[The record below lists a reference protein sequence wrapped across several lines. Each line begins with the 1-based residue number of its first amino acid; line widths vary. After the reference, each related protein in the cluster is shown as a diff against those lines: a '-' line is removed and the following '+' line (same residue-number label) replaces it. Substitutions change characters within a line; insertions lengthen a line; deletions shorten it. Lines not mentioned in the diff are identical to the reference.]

1 MIFMIDEENW
11 ENIIKQAY
19 RPLHDGRLVSVKYD
33 LEKNRFS
40 SVIIKRDGMP
50 LTSVPSIEKD
60 MLYSIDKSGNVNPIM
75 YICNDPSHPPIVGGL
90 EQKTLY
96 QQISEK
102 VEEYVKEGVEHN
114 EITSLMSEQVVS
126 MLSSPSDNVNDG
138 GRLQGMRRQIA
149 RDWGEVFCKL
159 DNLGYLTG
167 WFINECQLDSGGGEL
182 HRVLSLFSFEAIRIL
197 FATVNQS
204 RAGLASETFV
214 YWRTL
219 YETLVKSRFL
229 LKFSKEDADLPGRF
243 LYYTNTAYLEFY
255 SMFAS
260 EDDPHAEDNM
270 WIDADRQYKARYGKQ
285 EGKGNYGWAYPLIK
299 KRDGMPERRP
309 TFRQIMDKVDKGSKF
324 SERYYRVST
333 AKSHGQFLWSPLMVR
348 SEGRG
353 THIDPFSVGDIA
365 LIMELMMPL
374 FEEILENTAESC
386 GKPEHSVVM
395 GIVKA
400 AIADINNSVAEIK
413 ASDPEMHGSIA

>member
-75 YICNDPSHPPIVGGL
+75 YICNDPSHPPIVEGFG
-90 EQKTLY
+90 QKTLY

-102 VEEYVKEGVEHN
+102 VASHVKEGIEHN
-114 EITSLMSEQVVS
+114 EIVDLMLEEVAS
-126 MLSSPSDNVNDG
+126 MLSSPSDCVSED
-138 GRLQGMRRQIA
+138 GRLQSMRRQIA

-159 DNLGYLTG
+159 NNLGHLTG
-167 WFINECQLDSGGGEL
+167 WFINDCYPDNDEL
-182 HRVLSLFSFEAIRIL
+182 HFVLGLFALEATRNL
-197 FATVNQS
+197 FATVNQL
-204 RAGLASETFV
+204 RAGLASETVV

-219 YETLVKSRFL
+219 YEILIKSRFML
-229 LKFSKEDADLPGRF
+229 RSSEEDADLPGRF
-243 LYYTNTAYLEFY
+243 MYYTNSAYLKFY
-255 SMFAS
+255 LKFTL
-260 EDDPHAEDNM
+260 EDDPHAQDND
-270 WIDADRQYKARYGKQ
+270 WKQAERKYKAHYGKQ
-285 EGKGNYGWAYPLIK
+285 VGKGDYGWAYPLIE

-309 TFRQIMDKVDKGSKF
+309 TFRQIMDKVDKGSEF

-333 AKSHGQFLWSPLMVR
+333 AKSHGQFVWNPLMVR
-348 SEGRG
+348 PEGRG
-353 THIDPFSVGDIA
+353 THIDPFSVGNIA
-365 LIMELMMPL
+365 LVMDLMMPL

>member
-75 YICNDPSHPPIVGGL
+75 YICNDPSHPPIVEGFG
-90 EQKTLY
+90 QKTLY

-102 VEEYVKEGVEHN
+102 VASHVKEGFKHN
-114 EITSLMSEQVVS
+114 EIVDLMLEEVAS
-126 MLSSPSDNVNDG
+126 MLSSPSDCVSED
-138 GRLQGMRRQIA
+138 GRLQSMRRQIA

-159 DNLGYLTG
+159 NNLGHLTG
-167 WFINECQLDSGGGEL
+167 WFINDCYPDNDEL
-182 HRVLSLFSFEAIRIL
+182 HFVLGLFALEATRNL
-197 FATVNQS
+197 FATVNQL

-219 YETLVKSRFL
+219 YEILIKSRFML
-229 LKFSKEDADLPGRF
+229 RFSEEDADLPGRF
-243 LYYTNTAYLEFY
+243 MYYTNSAYLKFY
-255 SMFAS
+255 LKFTL
-260 EDDPHAEDNM
+260 EDDPHAQDND
-270 WIDADRQYKARYGKQ
+270 WKQAERKYKAHYGKQ
-285 EGKGNYGWAYPLIK
+285 VGKGDYGWAYPLIE

-309 TFRQIMDKVDKGSKF
+309 TFRQIMDKVDKGSEF